1 MQYLGHASNSEGG
14 WLLSRAVLFQPGN
27 TFQTPRIA
35 PQLISRCVET
45 FLWRALSS
53 WHPATEL
60 PDKRTQGTLLQ
71 TPSPASPN
79 HGFRTHA
86 HFARSGSYAHPLKP
100 PGQTDCWQERVAGT
114 HQLQDKEHQAPF
126 RHPALPLPAMGFE
139 PSHGFRTHADLRAVD
154 LRPTPLTTWA
164 N

>member
-1 MQYLGHASNSEGG
+1 MASAGIKTAVRFFFFGFWAIPARNSVVQYLGHASNSEGG
-14 WLLSRAVLFQPGN
+14 WSLSRAVLFQPGN

-86 HFARSGSYAHPLKP
+86 HFARSGSWAHPLNHLGKL
-100 PGQTDCWQERVAGT
+100 TAGRRGWLALINFKT
-114 HQLQDKEHQAPF
+114 KNT
-126 RHPALPLPAMGFE
+126 RHPSDTKPCLSPK
-139 PSHGFRTHADLRAVD
+139 
-154 LRPTPLTTWA
+154 
-164 N
+164 

>member
-27 TFQTPRIA
+27 TFQTPRIVGPYYRA
-35 PQLISRCVET
+35 TPQLISRCVAT

-86 HFARSGSYAHPLKP
+86 HFARSGSYAHPLKL

-114 HQLQDKEHQAPF
+114 HQLQDNNT
-126 RHPALPLPAMGFE
+126 RHPSDTQPCLSQPWVSNPCALCAQWILGPP
-139 PSHGFRTHADLRAVD
+139 P
-154 LRPTPLTTWA
+154 
-164 N
+164 